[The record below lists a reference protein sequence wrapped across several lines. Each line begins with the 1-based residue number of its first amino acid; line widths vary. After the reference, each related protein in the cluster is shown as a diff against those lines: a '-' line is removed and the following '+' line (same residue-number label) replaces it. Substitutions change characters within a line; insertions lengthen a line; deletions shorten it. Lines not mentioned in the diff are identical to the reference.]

1 MEQNEGEAQEKLE
14 EWGWGGGD
22 KITCSTIWSFYVIYK
37 GDKTFSR
44 EDKKVFFFKRSTIMS
59 SGRPTEIFPTILKL

>member
-1 MEQNEGEAQEKLE
+1 MEQNEGEAQE

-22 KITCSTIWSFYVIYK
+22 KLHVQPFIWSFYVIYK

-44 EDKKVFFFKRSTIMS
+44 EDKNVFLEYYYELWETNRNISYYFKALIC
-59 SGRPTEIFPTILKL
+59 KL